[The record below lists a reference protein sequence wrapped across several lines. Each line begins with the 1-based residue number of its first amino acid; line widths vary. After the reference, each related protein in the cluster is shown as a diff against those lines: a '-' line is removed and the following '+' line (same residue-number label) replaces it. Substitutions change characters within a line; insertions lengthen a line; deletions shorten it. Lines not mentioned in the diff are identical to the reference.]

1 MLNCKIKSFIWDM
14 IAVLSAILGVLGSM
28 CAWESGEISFL
39 RMMLQVIAFGAFTY
53 ASANTASCLRRTAR
67 MARRRAMHSR
77 MVVVPAHHLHA
88 A

>member
-1 MLNCKIKSFIWDM
+1 MLNGKMKSFIWDM
-14 IAVLSAILGVLGSM
+14 IAVFSAILGVLGSM

-53 ASANTASCLRRTAR
+53 ASANTASCLRRAAR
-67 MARRRAMHSR
+67 MARRRAAHSR
-77 MVVVPAHHLHA
+77 MVAVPARHLHA